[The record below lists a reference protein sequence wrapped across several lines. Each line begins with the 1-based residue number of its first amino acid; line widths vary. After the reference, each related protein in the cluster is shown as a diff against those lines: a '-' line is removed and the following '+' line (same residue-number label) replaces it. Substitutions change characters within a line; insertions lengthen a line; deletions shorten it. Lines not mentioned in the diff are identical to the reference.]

1 MRLPLMLAVSAVV
14 GVAAIGAA
22 TTLKSPTVTNNW
34 PMRRDHDR
42 PGPDSARVAQLFASL
57 QATDPVIC
65 ELIADQVGNF
75 WNADHRGIGRF
86 AGAQTNLQPV
96 KDSISGR
103 VTQPRAID
111 LLVKN
116 LNAQNT
122 CVRRLAS
129 KMLGNS
135 AVDAR
140 GLSSLLAS
148 SDATVRESAAYAAG
162 HRDSLDV
169 RGALESALDD
179 RTPAVVAMAAWALGE
194 GEDARAI
201 PALVRAARH
210 TDAHVRATAV
220 WALGRLNEHEQDAQ
234 TSVLPALE
242 SALTDRNIEVQ
253 RVAADAFSSIEE
265 LHVAPTALVK
275 ALASSDVELKYYA
288 ARALADIA
296 DPATTKDLV
305 TLIGSPDRELRKS
318 AVEALGKI
326 GGAEA
331 IAGLTRALNDKDRE
345 VRKAAVEAL
354 GDAKER

>member
-14 GVAAIGAA
+14 GAAAIGAA
-22 TTLKSPTVTNNW
+22 TTLKSPAAVSDW
-34 PMRRDHDR
+34 PATRDHER
-42 PGPDSARVAQLFASL
+42 AGPDAARVAQLFASL

-75 WNADHRGIGRF
+75 WGSDHRDIGRF
-86 AGAQTNLQPV
+86 AGAPVNLQPV

-103 VTQPRAID
+103 VTQPHAIE

-116 LNAQNT
+116 LNAPNV

-135 AVDAR
+135 NVDAKR
-140 GLSSLLAS
+140 LATLLAS

-179 RTPAVVAMAAWALGE
+179 RTPAVVAMAAWALGG
-194 GEDARAI
+194 GEDGRAI
-201 PALVRAARH
+201 PALLRAARH

-220 WALGRLNEHEQDAQ
+220 WALGQLKEKEHDGQ
-234 TSVLPALE
+234 SSILPAME
-242 SALTDRNIEVQ
+242 AALTDRDITVQ
-253 RVAADAFSSIEE
+253 RVAADAFSSIED

-275 ALASSDVELKYYA
+275 ALGSPDVELRYYA
-288 ARALADIA
+288 ARALAEIA

-305 TLIGSPDRELRKS
+305 SLIVSPDREVRKS

-326 GGAEA
+326 GTSEA
-331 IAGLTRALNDKDRE
+331 IAGLTRALTDKDRE

-354 GDAKER
+354 GETKEH